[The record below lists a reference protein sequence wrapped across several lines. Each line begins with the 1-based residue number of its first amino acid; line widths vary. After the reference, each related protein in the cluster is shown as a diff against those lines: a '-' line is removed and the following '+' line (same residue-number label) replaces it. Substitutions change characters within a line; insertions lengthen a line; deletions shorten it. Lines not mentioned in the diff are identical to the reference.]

1 MNNFKKSMG
10 TGKNRVLKST
20 VLAMV
25 LVILSVFAISISG
38 CKPSLQRYEKNLE
51 KMGTYVNIIIYADK
65 DSDYQK
71 ILDSGFAKIDEISK
85 IASNYDPES
94 SVTKLNKNGFIENA
108 PV

>member
-1 MNNFKKSMG
+1 MNNFKKSIG
-10 TGKNRVLKST
+10 TSKNRVLKST

-85 IASNYDPES
+85 I
-94 SVTKLNKNGFIENA
+94 
-108 PV
+108 